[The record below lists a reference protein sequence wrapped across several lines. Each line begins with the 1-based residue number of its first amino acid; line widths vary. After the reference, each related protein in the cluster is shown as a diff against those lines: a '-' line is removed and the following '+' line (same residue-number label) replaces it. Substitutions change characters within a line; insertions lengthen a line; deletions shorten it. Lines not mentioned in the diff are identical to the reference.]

1 MKKRCIRAA
10 HEHMLTN
17 VRLLRGRTGN
27 LNRLAVHDSLSVVEG
42 PTGSSE
48 VDLFARGEAA
58 QQRRCRLSA
67 QIPRQ
72 NVDKPCIWEANK
84 QTLANVR
91 LSRGWARYL
100 NRLAVHDSAA
110 SVEGFCSPPKSRPV
124 RQGRSRPAA
133 AVQALGSAPLEEC

>member
-48 VDLFARGEAA
+48 VDLLVSCLMNAW
-58 QQRRCRLSA
+58 CLILSA
-67 QIPRQ
+67 NSVSNWSLFPASI
-72 NVDKPCIWEANK
+72 
-84 QTLANVR
+84 LAIFA
-91 LSRGWARYL
+91 LSSSISSL
-100 NRLAVHDSAA
+100 
-110 SVEGFCSPPKSRPV
+110 
-124 RQGRSRPAA
+124 
-133 AVQALGSAPLEEC
+133 